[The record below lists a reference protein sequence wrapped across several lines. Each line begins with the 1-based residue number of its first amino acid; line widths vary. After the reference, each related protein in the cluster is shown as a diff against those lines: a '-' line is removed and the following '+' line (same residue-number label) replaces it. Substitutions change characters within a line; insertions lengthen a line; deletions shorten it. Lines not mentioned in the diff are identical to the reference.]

1 MVARPLDVL
10 RALPARFA
18 AYAANIAAHQV
29 RTRPTNPLISPPE
42 ILNLAKLFCLLSRLP
57 LSMLHLIGGWVGRVF
72 WLLSAAFRDEVRR
85 NLGRALGHE
94 PSRQQL
100 LRVAEET
107 GRQMLELPWVW
118 LRPQEEVLSRI
129 VQVEGGE
136 LLAQARQDGA
146 SVLLLTP
153 HLGCFEMCAQYCS
166 THGPITVLF
175 RPPRKASLAPIME
188 AGRAR
193 GNVQVA
199 PADVSGVRR
208 LVKALRSGEMV
219 GMLPDQ
225 APKQGEGVWAPFFGK
240 PAWTMTLAA
249 RLSEVKG
256 VRVIMIWAE
265 RLPRGRGYA
274 LHLSEPVAPIEGDL
288 EARCVAVN
296 REIEQLIMRCP
307 EQYLWGY
314 KRYKRPSGVPEP
326 GAEAE

>member
-1 MVARPLDVL
+1 
-10 RALPARFA
+10 
-18 AYAANIAAHQV
+18 
-29 RTRPTNPLISPPE
+29 
-42 ILNLAKLFCLLSRLP
+42 
-57 LSMLHLIGGWVGRVF
+57 
-72 WLLSAAFRDEVRR
+72 
-85 NLGRALGHE
+85 
-94 PSRQQL
+94 
-100 LRVAEET
+100 
-107 GRQMLELPWVW
+107 MLELPWVW
-118 LRPQEEVLSRI
+118 LRPQDEILSRI
-129 VQVEGGE
+129 ARVEGGE
-136 LLAQARQDGA
+136 LLAQAREDGA

-166 THGPITVLF
+166 THGSITVLF

-265 RLPRGRGYA
+265 RLPQGRGYV
-274 LHLSEPVAPIEGDL
+274 LHLSEPAMPIEGDL
-288 EARCVAVN
+288 EARCVAIN

-307 EQYLWGY
+307 EQYLWSY
-314 KRYKRPSGVPEP
+314 KRYKRPSGVPK
-326 GAEAE
+326 AEMESK